1 MRIGMLV
8 WSYWPEPEGG
18 AERQCRLLVRE
29 LTRRGH
35 ACAIYASCA
44 ERPGMDSP
52 EPGLAPVVERM
63 GILCPLEKKLRRIL
77 PKWGRRLGGTPP
89 FALGKAVEFWLLA
102 PMVWLSRL
110 SFLAALWVK
119 VRRGKPPP
127 VDVLH
132 VHESGWLA
140 GVGVHWAR
148 RWNIPVLIKESTSP
162 ALGRISYGTPLR
174 RTWDRRRR
182 EADGWGAQTPAVRRQ
197 LEEKGIPARRIHL
210 IPNGV
215 EIPPSR
221 AWPDQS
227 DSVVYVGN
235 LTQGSDWKAFDVL
248 FAAWIRVAQARPTAQ
263 MTFVGAGDP
272 APWVRMLQAGGLAH
286 TVRFVGR
293 AYDAAPHYASAG
305 IFVLPSRVEGM
316 SNALLEA
323 QSWGLACVVSDIPG
337 NCAVVRDGVNGLVV
351 PVGDAA
357 SLAAAIRRL
366 LEDAGLRRRLGDRA
380 REQAM
385 KEYGIDSVAERLLHI
400 YGEILSAGA
409 GSGSPAPGAARSP

>member
-1 MRIGMLV
+1 MKIGMLV
-8 WSYWPEPEGG
+8 WSFWPEPEGG
-18 AERQCRLLVRE
+18 AERQCRLMVHE

-35 ACAIYASCA
+35 SCTVYASCA

-52 EPGLAPVVERM
+52 ETGISYDVDRM
-63 GILCPLEKKLRRIL
+63 GALCPLEKKLRRIL
-77 PKWGRRLGGTPP
+77 PKWVLRLGGTPH
-89 FALGKAVEFWLLA
+89 LGLWQVVEFWLLA
-102 PMVWLSRL
+102 PIVWLSRL
-110 SFLAALWVK
+110 SFLAALLFK
-119 VRRGKPPP
+119 VRREKSPP
-127 VDVLH
+127 VDLLH

-140 GVGVHWAR
+140 GVGVFWAR
-148 RWNIPVLIKESTSP
+148 RWGIPVLIKEATSP

-174 RTWDRRRR
+174 RTWARRRR

-215 EIPPSR
+215 MIPPVP
-221 AWPDQS
+221 ACPDQS

-248 FAAWIRVAQARPTAQ
+248 FEAWSLVAKARPTAQ

-272 APWVRMLQAGGLAH
+272 APWIRMLQAGGLAH

-293 AYDAAPHYASAG
+293 AYDAAPYYASAG

-337 NCAVVRDGVNGLVV
+337 NCAVVRDGVNGLIV
-351 PVGDAA
+351 PVGDVA
-357 SLAAAIRRL
+357 SLANAILRL
-366 LEDAGLRRRLGDRA
+366 LGDTGLRRTLGNNA
-380 REQAM
+380 REKAE
-385 KEYGIDSVAERLLHI
+385 KEFSLEAITDRLLDA
-400 YGEILSAGA
+400 Y
-409 GSGSPAPGAARSP
+409 RSLGVSIVP